1 MESHIEKEGQILKNR
16 FTGYLMVAMLR
27 YKIRYCNKEK
37 RRQEMWSLQDDMR
50 QELDRHGFVEP
61 GLRKAE
67 VEEVWSAVNTLKPH
81 EKYVVLAR
89 TVHDKSFVQI
99 ASEMNR
105 SYKGVAAL
113 YYRAI
118 KKIRK
123 KYGGD
128 HEFY

>member
-1 MESHIEKEGQILKNR
+1 M
-16 FTGYLMVAMLR
+16 
-27 YKIRYCNKEK
+27 
-37 RRQEMWSLQDDMR
+37 
-50 QELDRHGFVEP
+50 
-61 GLRKAE
+61 
-67 VEEVWSAVNTLKPH
+67 EEVWSAVNTLKPH
-81 EKYVVLAR
+81 ENYVVLAR
-89 TVHDKSFVQI
+89 TVQDKSFVQI

-105 SYKGVAAL
+105 RYKGVAAL